1 MPVIL
6 TLIIHEGA
14 KFGTLKTTC
23 VQYNGCDLFLTLNKI
38 IRAWDREQYLK
49 EGSEGRLEIIVY
61 LFWCEKDH
69 PSYWY
74 LNSTSLVLLEVED
87 VNR

>member
-1 MPVIL
+1 MIL

-14 KFGTLKTTC
+14 KFGTLKTTS

-49 EGSEGRLEIIVY
+49 EGSEGGLEIIVY
-61 LFWCEKDH
+61 LFGAKKIT
-69 PSYWY
+69 PAIGI
-74 LNSTSLVLLEVED
+74 
-87 VNR
+87 